1 MENQR
6 DLEKEKL
13 KAELEY
19 YRNQQNKQ
27 NVNVKHSGGFANG
40 CLTGMGCLIS
50 PIVLLIIILL
60 VLFVMGGL

>member
-50 PIVLLIIILL
+50 PIVLLIIILIFL
-60 VLFVMGGL
+60 ALIC

>member
-60 VLFVMGGL
+60 VLFVIGGL